1 VYRTQKVKTKA
12 GSISSSGL
20 RSKDLMTPE
29 RILRFE
35 VPSREVLDV
44 MARATLP
51 FSLQE
56 QSSDMRFYRV
66 VYFDT
71 PSGDLENKGAVVR
84 LTIDDAGRQTLNVDV
99 RDRQKEDGEIVR
111 RHSESE
117 VTATDPAV
125 LFSGIG
131 EPAQIV
137 RSLIDPR
144 RLVPALE
151 LEIKRRLR
159 TAHVNEANGHIK
171 FAYDAV
177 TVRKGDESGDLFEL
191 EVTLPTGESPKFEG
205 LVQQLERDHHVRLTL
220 AETVSRAREL
230 LRRLEIERLQDSVK
244 AAREVAVI
252 AYDRGRVA
260 LCRME
265 TNRLRVPAGR
275 GSGNE
280 AVRRVLTEHFGRP
293 YGRIRYLGT
302 NAGTEGH
309 PSVEVWLAEDVANMD
324 DKCVWTRLEDV
335 LNMVGTP
342 TLRDAR
348 TLSALNAV
356 ARSNVVGRSALR
368 SRIGQLESEEEDSD
382 TATLFELT
390 VSHHQNAQRP
400 EIEDVAPKD
409 VPPHLLLNPE
419 ISRLLFDERILVMIE
434 DAQMPLLER
443 VKFLSMFW
451 SRLDDFFM
459 TRIADFKDQV
469 AEGEKEL
476 TLDGLTPI
484 EQLEVTR
491 LRARH
496 CAERAYSDLSEQ
508 LIPALKEQGIDILR
522 WGELTDA
529 DRAYLRETYTQRIET
544 VITPVIADPTHP
556 FPHIRNLRP
565 AIAAIVR
572 LPEST
577 REHFVAIQLPGELPR
592 FVPLPGGKRL
602 VPLEEIILAALP
614 NLYRGLEVVRAHT
627 FRVTRSGNLEIGEEP
642 AGGILAA
649 VEAEVA
655 RRPFGGAIRLEV
667 ESTMPAPMRD
677 RILRELQFEIPESV
691 TTLSEADVYPV
702 ERFVD
707 LVALKEIAALDVP
720 ELHFKAVD
728 RHAPFD
734 DKRSIF
740 DQLRNGDRLVCFPY
754 DSFDKSVERLIT
766 EAADDPDVVSIKI
779 TLYRTDRGSRIV
791 QALARAREEGKDAFA
806 LVELKASF
814 DERRNVEWARSL
826 EGAGVHVVYSP
837 ANFKVHAKTA
847 LVVRREKGEMQ
858 RYAYIGTGN
867 LNAATARGY
876 TDIGLFT
883 TDNELTEE
891 VNGVFNVLTG
901 YSAGAEFKHLLVSP
915 FNMRSRF
922 LELLDRE
929 IEHAKAGRRGFVR
942 IQMNGLADRRMIGA
956 LYRASKAGVRV
967 EMAIREICC
976 LRPQVPGVSEHIT
989 VVSKLGRFLQHSR
1002 IYRFENNGEPEYF
1015 IGSADWRPRNLSKR
1029 VEVITPIRDPHHR
1042 AVLDELLDSY
1052 LTDPDVWR
1060 LRADGSY
1067 VRGSEVVGASSKSAE
1082 ASAAD

>member
-1 VYRTQKVKTKA
+1 
-12 GSISSSGL
+12 
-20 RSKDLMTPE
+20 MNPE
-29 RILRFE
+29 RVVRFE
-35 VPSREVLDV
+35 IPSRDVLDE
-44 MARATLP
+44 MARSPLP
-51 FSLQE
+51 FSLTE
-56 QSSDMRFYRV
+56 QSADLRFYRV

-71 PSGDLENKGAVVR
+71 PTSDLENRGATVR
-84 LTIDDAGRQTLNVDV
+84 LSIDDHGKQTLIVDV
-99 RDRQKEDGEIVR
+99 RDQQGSDGSVTR
-111 RHSESE
+111 RRAEAE

-125 LFSGIG
+125 LFSGIS
-131 EPAQIV
+131 EPAQII
-137 RSLIDPR
+137 RALIDPK
-144 RLVPALE
+144 RLVAALE
-151 LEIKRRLR
+151 LEISRRLR
-159 TAHVNEANGHIK
+159 TAHMDGDPDAIK

-177 TVRKGDESGDLFEL
+177 TIRKGEITGELFEL
-191 EVTLPTGESPKFEG
+191 EVCLPMTETQRFEG
-205 LVQQLERDHHVRLTL
+205 LVQQLERTHQARLTL
-220 AETVSRAREL
+220 AETVGRARDL
-230 LRRLEIERLQDSVK
+230 LRQIEIERLQENVK
-244 AAREVAVI
+244 AAREVAVV

-260 LCRME
+260 LCPHD
-265 TNRLRVPAGR
+265 TRLRVPSGR
-275 GSGNE
+275 GSGHD
-280 AVRRVLTEHFGRP
+280 AVRRVLSEHFGRP

-302 NAGTEGH
+302 SPGTESH
-309 PSVEVWLAEDVANMD
+309 PSIEVWLAEDVANMK

-356 ARSNVVGRSALR
+356 ARSSIVGRGALR
-368 SRIGQLESEEEDSD
+368 SRIGQLQPEEEDD
-382 TATLFELT
+382 AETATLFELT
-390 VSHHQNAQRP
+390 VSHQNAQRP
-400 EIEDVAPKD
+400 DIDDVAPKD
-409 VPPHLLLNPE
+409 VQPQHLLNPE
-419 ISRLLFDERILVMIE
+419 ISRLLFDERILTIVE
-434 DAQMPLLER
+434 DEKTPLLER

-469 AEGEKEL
+469 ASDEKEL
-476 TLDGLTPI
+476 SLDGLAPI
-484 EQLEVTR
+484 EQLEATR

-496 CAERAYSDLSEQ
+496 VAERAYSDLMDE
-508 LIPALKEQGIDILR
+508 LLPRLAEQGIDILR
-522 WGELTDA
+522 WDDLTDH
-529 DRAYLRETYTQRIET
+529 DRSYLRETYTQRVET

-572 LPEST
+572 MPEST
-577 REHFVAIQLPGELPR
+577 RDHFVAIQLPGELPR
-592 FVPLPGGKRL
+592 FVPLPGGRRF
-602 VPLEEIILAALP
+602 VPLEEIILAVLP

-627 FRVTRSGNLEIGEEP
+627 FRVTRSGNLDIAEEP

-655 RRPFGGAIRLEV
+655 RRPFGGPVRLEV
-667 ESTMPAPMRD
+667 EATMPSAMRD
-677 RILRELQFEIPESV
+677 RILRELQFEIPEAT

-707 LVALKEIAALDVP
+707 LVALKEIAALPID
-720 ELHFKAVD
+720 ELHFPEMQHHV
-728 RHAPFD
+728 PFD
-734 DKRSIF
+734 ENISIF
-740 DQLRNGDRLVCFPY
+740 DQLQRGDRLVCFPH
-754 DSFDKSVERLIT
+754 DAFDKSVERLIT
-766 EAADDPDVVSIKI
+766 EAADDDDVVSIKI

-791 QALARAREEGKDAFA
+791 QALARAREAGKDAFA

-826 EGAGVHVVYSP
+826 ESAGVHVVYSP

-847 LVVRREKGEMQ
+847 LVVRREQGEMR

-876 TDIGLFT
+876 TDLGLFT
-883 TDNELTEE
+883 TDPELTEE
-891 VNGVFNVLTG
+891 VNGVFNILTG

-915 FNMRSRF
+915 FTMRSRF

-929 IEHAKAGRRGFVR
+929 VEHAKAGRGGFVR
-942 IQMNGLADRRMIGA
+942 VQMNGLADRRMIGA

-967 EMAIREICC
+967 EMAVREICC
-976 LRPQVPGVSEHIT
+976 LRPGVPGLSDNIT

-1002 IYRFENNGEPEYF
+1002 IFRFDNAGNPEYF

-1029 VEVITPIRDPHHR
+1029 VEVVTPIREPEHR

-1052 LTDPDVWR
+1052 LNDPEVWR
-1060 LRADGSY
+1060 LRSDGSY
-1067 VRGSEVVGASSKSAE
+1067 ERLGQVVGANVRKVE
-1082 ASAAD
+1082 ATAAD